1 MLDGRKH
8 SPEDEKVICS
18 HFSRLNRLDHHSP
31 PNMKFRSLLSFALLG
46 SLSVSPSAETTVKI
60 LHLQKLP
67 KVLAIWQ
74 EAAQTYEKAHPG
86 VKIEFDYL
94 ENEAFKAKLPTLL
107 QSKDRPSL
115 FHSWGGGVM
124 YEQINAG
131 VCQDITSA
139 ISEGGFK
146 DTFYPA
152 GIQNFTYQGKT
163 YGLPNDVGPIVF
175 WYNKELVGKAGVD
188 PTKIKT
194 WDDFI
199 DAVKKCQAAGITPLA
214 AGGKD
219 KWPLHF
225 YPALLMMRVLGKE
238 GMEAA
243 YEGKNGGFA
252 SPEVVKALQLYKDLA
267 ALNPFQKGYLANTY
281 PESAG
286 TFHDGKTAFHLMGT
300 WDITEGRS
308 DASDQKGLPDE
319 KLGWFFFPEVK
330 DGKGHANDIFASLN
344 GWLVAKGAPKETVD
358 FLKVWLGKEVQDKMA
373 EEGLDIPMVK
383 GTAEVIK
390 DQFFKQIAQ
399 EVANTQWI
407 AIAIDQLLGPDT
419 GRVFND
425 ASADIAAGNMTAE
438 QAAKTIE
445 KSWEQNKQ

>member
-1 MLDGRKH
+1 
-8 SPEDEKVICS
+8 
-18 HFSRLNRLDHHSP
+18 
-31 PNMKFRSLLSFALLG
+31 MKLRYLLSLTLLG
-46 SLSVSPSAETTVKI
+46 LTSWSASAETTVKI
-60 LHLQKLP
+60 LHLQKNP
-67 KVLAIWQ
+67 KILEIWQ
-74 EAAQTYEKAHPG
+74 GAAQEYEKAHPG

-107 QSKDRPSL
+107 QSKDRPSM

-124 YEQINAG
+124 YEQVTSG

-163 YGLPNDVGPIVF
+163 YGLPNDVGPVVF
-175 WYNKELVGKAGVD
+175 WYNKELCEKAGVD
-188 PTKIKT
+188 PTKIKY
-194 WDDFI
+194 WEDFI

-225 YPALLMMRVLGKE
+225 YPALLMMRIMGKE
-238 GMEAA
+238 GMQAA
-243 YEGKNGGFA
+243 YDDKNGGFG
-252 SPEVVKALQLYKDLA
+252 SPDVVKAFQLYKDLA
-267 ALNPFQKGYLANTY
+267 ALSPFQKGFLANTY
-281 PESAG
+281 PEAAG

-300 WDITEGRS
+300 WDVLEGRADS
-308 DASDQKGLPDE
+308 ADQKGLPDE

-330 DGKGHANDIFASLN
+330 GAKGHANDIFASLD
-344 GWLVAKGAPKETVD
+344 GWLVQKDAPKEAVD
-358 FLKVWLGKEVQDKMA
+358 FMKVWLGKEVQNKLA
-373 EEGLDIPMVK
+373 EEGLFIPMVK
-383 GTAEVIK
+383 GTADVIK
-390 DQFFKQIAQ
+390 DPFQKAIAQ
-399 EVANTQWI
+399 EVQSSQWI

-425 ASADIAAGNMTAE
+425 ASADIAAGNMTPE
-438 QAAKTIE
+438 QAASAVE
-445 KSWEQNKQ
+445 KSWQQNKQQ

>member
-1 MLDGRKH
+1 
-8 SPEDEKVICS
+8 
-18 HFSRLNRLDHHSP
+18 
-31 PNMKFRSLLSFALLG
+31 MKLRHILSFTLLGLLS
-46 SLSVSPSAETTVKI
+46 LSASAETTVKI
-60 LHLQKLP
+60 LHLQKNP
-67 KVLAIWQ
+67 KILAIWQ
-74 EAAQTYEKAHPG
+74 GAAQEYEKAHPG
-86 VKIEFDYL
+86 VKIQFDYL

-124 YEQINAG
+124 YEQITSG
-131 VCQDITSA
+131 VLQDITSA

-152 GIQNFTYQGKT
+152 GIQNFTFQGKT

-175 WYNKELVGKAGVD
+175 WYNKELCEKAGVD

-199 DAVKKCQAAGITPLA
+199 DAVKKCQAAGITPIA

-225 YPALLMMRVLGKE
+225 YPALLMMRIMGKE
-238 GMEAA
+238 GMQAA
-243 YEGKNGGFA
+243 YDDKNGGFA
-252 SPEVVKALQLYKDLA
+252 SPDVVKAFQLYKDLA
-267 ALNPFQKGYLANTY
+267 ALNPFQKGFLANTY

-300 WDITEGRS
+300 WDPLEGRA
-308 DASDQKGLPDE
+308 DAADQKGLPDE

-330 DGKGHANDIFASLN
+330 GGKGHANDIFASLD
-344 GWLVAKGAPKETVD
+344 GWLVAKEAPKEAVD
-358 FLKVWLGKEVQDKMA
+358 FMKVWLGKEVQNKLA
-373 EEGLDIPMVK
+373 EQGLFIPMVK
-383 GTAEVIK
+383 GTADVIK
-390 DQFFKQIAQ
+390 DPFQKAIAQ
-399 EVANTQWI
+399 EVENSQWI

-425 ASADIAAGNMTAE
+425 ASADIAAGKITAE
-438 QAAKTIE
+438 QAASAVE
-445 KSWEQNKQ
+445 KSWQQNKQ

>member
-1 MLDGRKH
+1 
-8 SPEDEKVICS
+8 
-18 HFSRLNRLDHHSP
+18 
-31 PNMKFRSLLSFALLG
+31 MKFRYILSVALLG
-46 SLSVSPSAETTVKI
+46 SMSLSAPAETTVKI
-60 LHLQKLP
+60 LHLQKNP
-67 KVLAIWQ
+67 KILAIWQ
-74 EAAQTYEKAHPG
+74 EAGQTYEKAHPG
-86 VKIEFDYL
+86 VKVEFDYL

-124 YEQINAG
+124 YEQVNSG

-152 GIQNFTYQGKT
+152 GVQNFTYQGKT

-175 WYNKELVGKAGVD
+175 WYNKDLVAKAGVD
-188 PTKIKT
+188 PTKIKD

-199 DAVKKCQAAGITPLA
+199 EAVKKCQAAGITPLA

-225 YPALLMMRVLGKE
+225 YPALLMMRIMGKD
-238 GMEAA
+238 GMQAA

-252 SPEVVKALQLYKDLA
+252 SPEVIKAFQLYKDLA
-267 ALNPFQKGYLANTY
+267 ALKPFQKGFLANTY

-300 WDITEGRS
+300 WDVGEGRADS
-308 DASDQKGLPDE
+308 SDQKGLPDE

-330 DGKGHANDIFASLN
+330 GGKGHANDIFASLD
-344 GWLVAKGAPKETVD
+344 GWLVAKDAPKETVD
-358 FLKVWLGKEVQDKMA
+358 FMKVWLGKETQDKIA
-373 EEGLDIPMVK
+373 AEGLFIPMVK
-383 GTAEVIK
+383 GTADQLK
-390 DQFFKQIAQ
+390 DVFLKQIAP
-399 EVANTQWI
+399 EVATSQWI

-425 ASADIAAGNMTAE
+425 ASADLAAGNLTAA
-438 QAAKTIE
+438 QAAKTVE
-445 KSWEQNKQ
+445 QSWEQNKQ

>member
-1 MLDGRKH
+1 MKRLFARN
-8 SPEDEKVICS
+8 
-18 HFSRLNRLDHHSP
+18 FSRLNRLDHHFP

-46 SLSVSPSAETTVKI
+46 SLSVSASAETTVKI

>member
-1 MLDGRKH
+1 MNLK
-8 SPEDEKVICS
+8 
-18 HFSRLNRLDHHSP
+18 
-31 PNMKFRSLLSFALLG
+31 SLLSCACFALL
-46 SLSVSPSAETTVKI
+46 LSSAPAETVVKI
-60 LHLQKLP
+60 LHLK
-67 KVLAIWQ
+67 KNAKIIAIWQ
-74 EAAQTYEKAHPG
+74 EAAQKFESAHPG
-86 VKIEFDYL
+86 VKVEFDYL

-124 YEQINAG
+124 YEQINSG
-131 VCQDITSA
+131 VCEDITSA

-163 YGLPNDVGPIVF
+163 YGLPADVAPIVF
-175 WYNKELVGKAGVD
+175 WYNKELVKKAGVD
-188 PTKIKT
+188 PTKIKD

-199 DAVKKCQAAGITPLA
+199 EAVKKCQAAGITPLA

-225 YPALLMMRVLGKE
+225 YPAMLMMRIMGKE
-238 GMEAA
+238 GMQAA
-243 YEGKNGGFA
+243 YEGKNGGFG
-252 SPEVVKALQLYKDLA
+252 SPEAIKAFQLFKDLA
-267 ALNPFQKGYLANTY
+267 ALKPFQKGFLANTY

-308 DASDQKGLPDE
+308 DAADQKGLPDE

-330 DGKGHANDIFASLN
+330 GGKGHANDIFASLD

-358 FLKVWLGKEVQDKMA
+358 FLKVWLGKDVQDKIA
-373 EEGLDIPMVK
+373 EEGLFIPMVK
-383 GTAEVIK
+383 GTADMIK
-390 DQFFKQIAQ
+390 EQFYKQIAQ
-399 EVANTQWI
+399 ETATSQWI

-425 ASADIAAGNMTAE
+425 ACADIAAGNMTPE
-438 QAAKTIE
+438 QAAKTVE
-445 KSWEQNKQ
+445 QSWEQNKQ

>member
-1 MLDGRKH
+1 
-8 SPEDEKVICS
+8 
-18 HFSRLNRLDHHSP
+18 
-31 PNMKFRSLLSFALLG
+31 MKFRYILSVALLG
-46 SLSVSPSAETTVKI
+46 SMSLSAPAETTVKI
-60 LHLQKLP
+60 LHLQKNP
-67 KVLAIWQ
+67 KILAIWQ

-86 VKIEFDYL
+86 VKVEFDYL

-124 YEQINAG
+124 YEQVNSG

-152 GIQNFTYQGKT
+152 GVQNFTYQGKT

-175 WYNKELVGKAGVD
+175 WYNKDLVAKAGVD
-188 PTKIKT
+188 PTKIKD

-199 DAVKKCQAAGITPLA
+199 EAVKKCQAAGITPIA

-225 YPALLMMRVLGKE
+225 YPALLMMRIMGKD
-238 GMEAA
+238 GMQAA

-252 SPEVVKALQLYKDLA
+252 SPEAVKALQLYKDLA
-267 ALNPFQKGYLANTY
+267 ALKPFQKGFLANTY

-286 TFHDGKTAFHLMGT
+286 TFHDGKAAFHLMGT
-300 WDITEGRS
+300 WDVAEGRADS
-308 DASDQKGLPDE
+308 SDQKGLPDE

-330 DGKGHANDIFASLN
+330 GGKGHANDIFASLD
-344 GWLVAKGAPKETVD
+344 GWLVAKDAPKETVD
-358 FLKVWLGKEVQDKMA
+358 FMKVWLGKETQDKIA
-373 EEGLDIPMVK
+373 AEGLFIPMVK
-383 GTAEVIK
+383 GTADQLK
-390 DQFFKQIAQ
+390 DVFLKQIAP
-399 EVANTQWI
+399 EVATSQWI

-425 ASADIAAGNMTAE
+425 ASADLAAGNLTAE
-438 QAAKTIE
+438 QAAKTVE
-445 KSWEQNKQ
+445 QSWEQNKQ

>member
-1 MLDGRKH
+1 
-8 SPEDEKVICS
+8 
-18 HFSRLNRLDHHSP
+18 
-31 PNMKFRSLLSFALLG
+31 MKFRYLLSFTLLG
-46 SLSVSPSAETTVKI
+46 LLSLSASAETTVKI
-60 LHLQKLP
+60 LHLQKVP
-67 KVLAIWQ
+67 KILAIWKG
-74 EAAQTYEKAHPG
+74 AAQEYEKAHPG

-107 QSKDRPSL
+107 QSKDRPSM

-131 VCQDITSA
+131 VCQDITNA

-163 YGLPNDVGPIVF
+163 YGLPNDVGPMVF
-175 WYNKELVGKAGVD
+175 WYNKELCEKAGVD
-188 PTKIKT
+188 PTKIKY
-194 WDDFI
+194 WEDFI
-199 DAVKKCQAAGITPLA
+199 DAVKKCQSAGITPIA

-225 YPALLMMRVLGKE
+225 YPAMLMMRIMGKE
-238 GMEAA
+238 GMQAA
-243 YEGKNGGFA
+243 YEDKNGGFG
-252 SPEVVKALQLYKDLA
+252 SPDVVKAFHLYKDLA

-281 PESAG
+281 AEGSG

-300 WDITEGRS
+300 WDLTEGRS
-308 DASDQKGLPDE
+308 NAADQKGLPDS

-330 DGKGHANDIFASLN
+330 GGKGHANDIFASLD
-344 GWLVAKGAPKETVD
+344 GWLVAKDAPKEAVG
-358 FLKVWLGKEVQDKMA
+358 FMKVWLGKDVQDKLA
-373 EEGLDIPMVK
+373 EEGLFIPMVK
-383 GTAEVIK
+383 GTADVIK
-390 DQFFKQIAQ
+390 DQFQKAIAQ
-399 EVANTQWI
+399 EVEKSQWI

-425 ASADIAAGNMTAE
+425 ACADIAAGNMTAE
-438 QAAKTIE
+438 QAANAIE
-445 KSWEQNKQ
+445 KSWQQNKQ

>member
-1 MLDGRKH
+1 
-8 SPEDEKVICS
+8 
-18 HFSRLNRLDHHSP
+18 
-31 PNMKFRSLLSFALLG
+31 MKYRYLLPFALLG
-46 SLSVSPSAETTVKI
+46 SLSLSASAETTIKI

-74 EAAQTYEKAHPG
+74 EAAQQYEKAHPG
-86 VKIEFDYL
+86 VKVQFDYL

-124 YEQINAG
+124 FEQISSG

-139 ISEGGFK
+139 ISQGGFK

-152 GIQNFTYQGKT
+152 GVQNFTYQGKT
-163 YGLPNDVGPIVF
+163 YGLPNDVAPIVF
-175 WYNKELVGKAGVD
+175 WYNKDLVEKAGVD
-188 PTKIKT
+188 PTKIKY
-194 WDDFI
+194 WDDLI
-199 DAVKKCQAAGITPLA
+199 DAVKKCQAAGITPIA

-225 YPALLMMRVLGKE
+225 YPALLIMRILGKE
-238 GMEAA
+238 GMQAA
-243 YEGKNGGFA
+243 YEDKSGGFA
-252 SPEVVKALQLYKDLA
+252 SPDVVKAFQLYQDLA
-267 ALNPFQKGYLANTY
+267 ALKPFQKGYLANTY
-281 PESAG
+281 GESAG

-300 WDITEGRS
+300 WDLTEGRADS
-308 DASDQKGLPDE
+308 ADQKGLPDE

-330 DGKGHANDIFASLN
+330 DGKGHANDIFASLD
-344 GWLVAKGAPKETVD
+344 GWLVAKDAPKETVD
-358 FLKVWLGKEVQDKMA
+358 FMKLWLGKDIQSKIA
-373 EEGLDIPMVK
+373 EEGLFIPMVK

-390 DQFFKQIAQ
+390 EQFYKQIAQ
-399 EVANTQWI
+399 ETANSQWI
-407 AIAIDQLLGPDT
+407 QIAMDQLLGPDT

-425 ASADIAAGNMTAE
+425 ASADIAAGNIKAE

-445 KSWEQNKQ
+445 KSWQQNKQ

>member
-1 MLDGRKH
+1 
-8 SPEDEKVICS
+8 
-18 HFSRLNRLDHHSP
+18 
-31 PNMKFRSLLSFALLG
+31 MKLRYLLPFVLLG
-46 SLSVSPSAETTVKI
+46 SLSWSASAETTIKI

-67 KVLAIWQ
+67 KAIAIWQ
-74 EAAQTYEKAHPG
+74 DAAKEYEKTHPG
-86 VKIEFDYL
+86 VKVEFDYL

-107 QSKDRPSL
+107 QSKDRPSC

-124 YEQINAG
+124 IEQINAG

-139 ISEGGFK
+139 IAEGGFK

-152 GIQNFTYQGKT
+152 GVQNFTYQGKT
-163 YGLPNDVGPIVF
+163 YGLPTDIGPMVF
-175 WYNKELVGKAGVD
+175 WYNKELCAKAGVD
-188 PTKIKT
+188 PTKIKS

-199 DAVKKCQAAGITPLA
+199 EAVKKCQAAGITPLA

-225 YPALLMMRVLGKE
+225 YPALLMMRILGKE
-238 GMEAA
+238 GMQAA
-243 YEGKNGGFA
+243 IEGKNGGFA
-252 SPEVVKALQLYKDLA
+252 SPDVIKAFQLYKDLA

-281 PESAG
+281 PEAAG

-300 WDITEGRS
+300 WDITEGRTDS
-308 DASDQKGLPDE
+308 ADQKGLPDE

-344 GWLVAKGAPKETVD
+344 GMLVAKGAPKETVD
-358 FLKVWLGKEVQDKMA
+358 FLKVWLGKDVQTKMA
-373 EEGLDIPMVK
+373 EEGLDIPTVQ
-383 GTAEVIK
+383 GTAEAI
-390 DQFFKQIAQ
+390 QNPFFKQIAQ
-399 EVANTQWI
+399 EVANSQWI

-445 KSWEQNKQ
+445 KSWEQNKE

>member
-1 MLDGRKH
+1 
-8 SPEDEKVICS
+8 
-18 HFSRLNRLDHHSP
+18 
-31 PNMKFRSLLSFALLG
+31 MKLRYLLPFALLG
-46 SLSVSPSAETTVKI
+46 SLSFSASAETTIKI

-86 VKIEFDYL
+86 VKVEFDYL

-124 YEQINAG
+124 YEQIDSG
-131 VCQDITSA
+131 VCQDITAA

-152 GIQNFTYQGKT
+152 GIQNFTYKDKM

-175 WYNKELVGKAGVD
+175 WYNKELVEKAGVD
-188 PTKIKT
+188 PTKIKY

-199 DAVKKCQAAGITPLA
+199 EAVKKCQAAGITPLA

-225 YPALLMMRVLGKE
+225 YPAMLMMRVLGKE
-238 GMEAA
+238 GMQAA

-252 SPEVVKALQLYKDLA
+252 SPEVIKAFQLYRDLG
-267 ALNPFQKGYLANTY
+267 ALKPFQKGYLANTY
-281 PESAG
+281 GESAG

-300 WDITEGRS
+300 WDITEGRADS
-308 DASDQKGLPDE
+308 SDQKGLPDE
-319 KLGWFFFPEVK
+319 KLGWIFFPEVK
-330 DGKGHANDIFASLN
+330 DGKGHANDIFASVD
-344 GWLVAKGAPKETVD
+344 GWLVAKDAPKETVD
-358 FLKVWLGKEVQDKMA
+358 FMKVWLGKDFQDKIA
-373 EEGLDIPMVK
+373 EEGLFIPMVK
-383 GTAEVIK
+383 GTAEAIK
-390 DQFFKQIAQ
+390 EQFFKQIAQ
-399 EVANTQWI
+399 ETEKSQWI
-407 AIAIDQLLGPDT
+407 QIAMDQLLGPDT

-425 ASADIAAGNMTAE
+425 ASADVAEGRMTAE